1 MAGRSRL
8 RSGRKMS
15 FKRYQYALP
24 RRSNVN
30 ELTDLLRREG
40 LDLRVQAPV
49 EVERVFHDSFDWR
62 LYTADLLL
70 FIDHAASRRRLT
82 LRALTDGLD
91 IVSVDVDDDPHF
103 AAELPDGVLRRR
115 VAPLLAPRRLLEQ
128 ARLRT
133 RSRYLHVLDEE
144 GKTVA
149 RLCVE
154 QNRACQGD
162 GKRRQLRDRVA
173 VIPVRGFDDWLD
185 RLRRIFEQTLA
196 WDRIQAPVLDEAL
209 TALGRRPLDYLAK
222 PSREFDPQLPAGL
235 AARALLSDLFAII
248 EANEEGLRH
257 DLDVEFLHDLRVATR
272 RTRCLLGQLKKLLPA
287 RQFIHF
293 RNEFA
298 WLGAMTGP
306 VRDLDVHLLE
316 FPRYAEWAGAS
327 YAGDLAPLHALLRRQ
342 RSIERR
348 RLLEVLASPRYRNL
362 KSSWRRLLDNEAGA
376 EWTDDVAGLPVSVA
390 VAGIILHRHDKVL
403 KRGGRIDNES
413 PDADFHE
420 LRKECKKLRYLMECF
435 ASQFP
440 RDEIRPLIKA
450 LKCLQD
456 NLGEFQDLCV
466 HRESLLRY
474 SEELQG
480 DAAAGESTMKAIAAV
495 IDGMDAR
502 KHSVHEEFA
511 GAFQRFA
518 DASGR
523 KRARRMYD
531 ESAMAA
537 TA

>member
-1 MAGRSRL
+1 MVGRSRL
-8 RSGRKMS
+8 RSGRYMS

-30 ELTDLLRREG
+30 ELTELLRREG
-40 LDLRVQAPV
+40 LNLTAQTPD
-49 EVERVFHDSFDWR
+49 EVERVFLDSFDWR
-62 LYTADLLL
+62 LYAADLLL
-70 FIDHAASRRRLT
+70 FIDHADSRRRLT
-82 LRALTDGLD
+82 LRALTDGID

-103 AAELPDGVLRRR
+103 AVELPDGVLRRR

-128 ARLRT
+128 ARLRS
-133 RSRYLHVLDEE
+133 RFRYLHVLDEE

-154 QNRACQGD
+154 QNRACQDD
-162 GKRRQLRDRVA
+162 GKRRRLRDRVA

-185 RLRRIFEQTLA
+185 RLRGIFEQTLA
-196 WDRIQAPVLDEAL
+196 WDRLQAPVIDEAL
-209 TALGRRPLDYLAK
+209 TALGRRPLEYMAK
-222 PSREFDPQLPAGL
+222 PSREFDPQLAVGL
-235 AARALLSDLFAII
+235 AARALLYDLFAVI

-257 DLDVEFLHDLRVATR
+257 DLDTEFLHDLRVATR
-272 RTRCLLGQLKKLLPA
+272 RTRSLLGQLKKQLPSP
-287 RQFIHF
+287 QFIHF
-293 RNEFA
+293 CNEFA

-306 VRDLDVHLLE
+306 VRDLDVHLHE
-316 FPRYAEWAGAS
+316 FPRYAEWAGADH
-327 YAGDLAPLHALLRRQ
+327 AGDLAPLHALLRRQ
-342 RSIERR
+342 RSLERR

-362 KSSWRRLLDNEAGA
+362 KSSWRRLLDNESGA
-376 EWTDDVAGLPVSVA
+376 EWTDGPAGLPVSVA
-390 VAGIILHRHDKVL
+390 VAGIIRHRHDKVL
-403 KRGGRIDNES
+403 KHGAQINDGS
-413 PDADFHE
+413 PDTDYHE
-420 LRKECKKLRYLMECF
+420 LRKECKKLRYLMEFF

-474 SEELQG
+474 SEELRG
-480 DAAAGESTMKAIAAV
+480 DSAEGERTVKAIAAV
-495 IDGMDAR
+495 IDGVDAR
-502 KHSVHEEFA
+502 KRVVHQEFP
-511 GAFQRFA
+511 GVFRRFA

-523 KRARRMYD
+523 KRARQMFE